1 MTQDMVYLGK
11 CSTCTWEE
19 CVSCGCWVWC
29 SVNVNCIEF
38 VRSVSWVFCILIDL
52 LSTCPLN
59 YWEKGVDFQ
68 TLIVDLSTFFPF
80 TLISSCCM
88 YFDALLLTA
97 SCLGG
102 VHSLDE
108 LTLLYYKMTF
118 FIPGLP
124 LSALQPGS
132 AQGSELGTHRC
143 PLFYPIPQESLSFVA
158 CCLMS
163 GNPVSYILSVSWL
176 FQVRS

>member
-38 VRSVSWVFCILIDL
+38 ISSVSWVFCILTDL

-59 YWEKGVDFQ
+59 YWEKGVEFQ

-124 LSALQPGS
+124 LSALLPAVLRAVSWALTGALFFIPS
-132 AQGSELGTHRC
+132 PRSHC
-143 PLFYPIPQESLSFVA
+143 PLLPVVW
-158 CCLMS
+158 CLE
-163 GNPVSYILSVSWL
+163 IQFHIFCL
-176 FQVRS
+176 FLGYFR